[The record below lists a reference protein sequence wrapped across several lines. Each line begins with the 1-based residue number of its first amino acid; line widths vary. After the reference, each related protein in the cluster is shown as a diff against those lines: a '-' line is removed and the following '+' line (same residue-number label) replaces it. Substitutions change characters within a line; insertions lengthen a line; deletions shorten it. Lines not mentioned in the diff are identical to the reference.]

1 MEKLVTGQDLTKLRK
16 AGVIS
21 KNEIAVIVGDVL
33 VAEHVITKDRRVLE
47 VSGTLL
53 ESNRRILRD

>member
-1 MEKLVTGQDLTKLRK
+1 MEKLVTGPDLTKLRK

>member
-1 MEKLVTGQDLTKLRK
+1 MEKLVTGTDLTKLRK